1 MTVTSGITQRVQG
14 RIMMRS
20 NSPMQSSTVDVHTEQ
35 VLPQTV
41 YYSCKFLKTF
51 FFFVLAE
58 FLLRIFFLRN
68 FLQCCTDHDIDSL

>member
-41 YYSCKFLKTF
+41 YCSCKFLKTF
-51 FFFVLAE
+51 FFCFG
-58 FLLRIFFLRN
+58 RIFIEDFFFEKLFTVLHRP
-68 FLQCCTDHDIDSL
+68 